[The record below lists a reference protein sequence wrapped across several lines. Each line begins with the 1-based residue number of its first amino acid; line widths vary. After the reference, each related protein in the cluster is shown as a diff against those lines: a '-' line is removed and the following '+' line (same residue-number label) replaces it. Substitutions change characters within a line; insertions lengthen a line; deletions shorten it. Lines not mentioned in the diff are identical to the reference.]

1 MDLAATDGPSGLN
14 APVLSIL
21 SMAFIVNRRLP
32 GDTTALDNGT
42 KISGGGVA
50 SIADITGLWRRSLIR
65 WPDGNVDTTTSV
77 FWLQTP
83 TLFVDLRQ
91 PSDRPNFSD
100 VNCLRDLRRDH
111 LGWLARQ
118 EGFAGEIHFDGTYFE
133 WQRQIDIQPVAP
145 FPDAGRFWIEADV
158 MVEEGRDV
166 HYIEH
171 WHRAALRQEP
181 CVGVRMKDGPGGRL
195 GIVVRIGDVFMY
207 ARRRLLEA
215 ALRGRLI
222 DCIEQA
228 DTITEAQD
236 LVDCEIS
243 FGRIERGGWRIQRSS
258 LPYKEN
264 HLLGFHADESQTGR
278 VSTTDVTPSGE
289 LLVRHWE
296 VTDVQGALGEVLQ
309 EVTA

>member
-1 MDLAATDGPSGLN
+1 
-14 APVLSIL
+14 
-21 SMAFIVNRRLP
+21 MAFIVNRRLP
-32 GDTTALDNGT
+32 SDTPPVDDGAT
-42 KISGGGVA
+42 ISVGRVA

-65 WPDGNVDTTTSV
+65 WPDGNLDTTTSV

-91 PSDRPNFSD
+91 PADRPSFSD

-118 EGFAGEIHFDGTYFE
+118 EGFAGEIHFDGAYFE
-133 WQRQIDIQPVAP
+133 WQRQIDFQPVAP
-145 FPDAGRFWIEADV
+145 FPDAGRFWIEADR
-158 MVEEGRDV
+158 MIEEGRDV
-166 HYIEH
+166 PYIEH
-171 WHRAALRQEP
+171 WHRAAQCQEP
-181 CVGVRMKDGPGGRL
+181 CVGVRIQDVPGGRL
-195 GIVVRIGDVFMY
+195 GFVVRIGNVFMY
-207 ARRRLLEA
+207 ARRRLVEA
-215 ALRGRLI
+215 PLQGKLI

-228 DTITEAQD
+228 DNMTEAQD

-243 FGRIERGGWRIQRSS
+243 FGRIERGGWRIERSS

-264 HLLGFHADESQTGR
+264 QLLGFHADESQTGL

-289 LLVRHWE
+289 PLACHWQ
-296 VTDVQGALGEVLQ
+296 VTDVQGAMSEVLQ